1 MIYVIFN
8 SMEIIFLPGF
18 KALLQTFNRRC
29 FARLDRKQFF
39 YDFRNIFLFV
49 KLQNVVLS
57 GGSTMFRD
65 FGKKLQR
72 GVKRI
77 VDSRLKATEQL
88 SGGNLKVTYLAHL
101 TCIQYI
107 LAILISNDNSSSIF
121 MIPSLHSYQSV
132 HGRITS

>member
-1 MIYVIFN
+1 
-8 SMEIIFLPGF
+8 
-18 KALLQTFNRRC
+18 
-29 FARLDRKQFF
+29 
-39 YDFRNIFLFV
+39 
-49 KLQNVVLS
+49 
-57 GGSTMFRD
+57 MFRD

-107 LAILISNDNSSSIF
+107 LAILILNDNSSLMF
-121 MIPSLHSYQSV
+121 MIPSLHSY
-132 HGRITS
+132 